1 MITLLKL
8 IGKLIKKM
16 LWGIFKN
23 ILIILLCAILLLI
36 LFWLYNNGYLPI
48 EQILKFIKLRL
59 QF

>member
-23 ILIILLCAILLLI
+23 VLIIFLCAILLLI

>member
-23 ILIILLCAILLLI
+23 VLIIFLCAILLLI

-48 EQILKFIKLRL
+48 EQILKFIKLGL

>member
-23 ILIILLCAILLLI
+23 VLIIFLCAILLLI
-36 LFWLYNNGYLPI
+36 LFWLYYNGYLPI

>member
-23 ILIILLCAILLLI
+23 VLVIFLCAILLLI